1 MSVYF
6 VTGTDTDAGKTL
18 VAASLLALA
27 RARGLTTLGLKPV
40 ASGCANTPD
49 GLRNDDALAL
59 LARSVPAVSYDT
71 VNPFAFEPAIA
82 PHLAAQRAGVQLD
95 LAGLSERIAARLQA
109 PRDFTLVEG
118 AGGWRV
124 PLNDS
129 EDLAGLATRLDLPV
143 ILVVGLKLGCLNH
156 ARLTAEAIRADGA
169 RLAGWVGNLLDAD
182 FARDESLYADNLAT
196 LQRTLDAPCLGVV
209 PRLSRVAPARRP
221 EAAIAHLELP
231 HGN

>member
-1 MSVYF
+1 MTRYF

-18 VAASLLALA
+18 VTASLLALA
-27 RARGLTTLGLKPV
+27 RSRGLTTLGLKPI
-40 ASGCANTPD
+40 ASGCRRTGA

-59 LARSVPAVSYDT
+59 LARSVPPAAYDQ

-82 PHLAAQRAGVQLD
+82 PHLAARQAAMHVD
-95 LAGLSERIAARLQA
+95 LAQLREHVAPLLDE
-109 PRDFTLVEG
+109 PRDLILIEG

-129 EDLAGLATRLDLPV
+129 EDLAGLALALRLPV

-169 RLAGWVGNLLDAD
+169 RLAGWVGNLLDD
-182 FARDESLYADNLAT
+182 GFASDTARYADNLAT

-209 PRLSRVAPARRP
+209 PRLRRVGAARRP
-221 EAAIAHLELP
+221 EAAMTHLELP
-231 HGN
+231 S